1 MVMAM
6 NRRKSTLLA
15 AAALLVLVP
24 LSACTAQS
32 GAGSGGDSS
41 GVEVAPALPDTA
53 IGEGA
58 IDAGGSFD
66 EASGMMA
73 SQGDRSIMRSGD
85 ISLTVG
91 DVKGAVDRVA
101 KIAIGLNGSVETQS
115 ENQASGDLPA
125 GADLSIRVPVDKIDE
140 AFAQLSKVGT
150 VVSQG
155 RSATDV
161 TTEHV
166 DLEARVDA
174 LETSIDRL
182 TKLMDEA
189 TSTSDLIEAE
199 TALSTRQQ
207 ELDGLRAQLKWLETQ
222 VDEANIWVTLAS
234 PSVLPGGPDSFWD
247 GVIAGF
253 NSIGA
258 AAAGG
263 LVVLGILLPWL
274 LLAAVIVGAVIWAVR
289 AGNKRRARRGL
300 ASSRAREAAAAEAR
314 ATSSASPAATQA
326 TPTPATQ
333 ATATDA
339 APGTTGA
346 PGSGNSHTAL

>member
-6 NRRKSTLLA
+6 NRRKSLIVA
-15 AAALLVLVP
+15 ASALLVLLP

-32 GAGSGGDSS
+32 GSGSGGDSS

-58 IDAGGSFD
+58 IDAGTSLD
-66 EASGMMA
+66 AASGKMA

-85 ISLTVG
+85 ISLTVD
-91 DVKGAVDRVA
+91 DVKGAVDQVA
-101 KIAIGLNGSVETQS
+101 TIAIGLNGSIETQS

-125 GADLSIRVPVDKIDE
+125 GADLSIRVPANKIDE
-140 AFAQLSKVGT
+140 AFAQLSEVGT

-166 DLEARVDA
+166 DLEARVSA

-189 TSTSDLIEAE
+189 TTTGDLIEAE

-247 GVIAGF
+247 GVVAGF

-263 LVVLGILLPWL
+263 LVVLGILIPWL
-274 LLAAVIVGAVIWAVR
+274 LLAAVVVGAIVWAVR
-289 AGNKRRARRGL
+289 AANKRRARRGL

-314 ATSSASPAATQA
+314 ASAAQ
-326 TPTPATQ
+326 Q
-333 ATATDA
+333 KTASTDE
-339 APGTTGA
+339 APGTSGE
-346 PGSGNSHTAL
+346 PGSANSQTAL